1 MPYKRTS
8 KSRRKVSK
16 KRSRRNSRKRGG
28 VTDYQLSSPSLQSL
42 PEPVIIS
49 NVPPTVYNNIPGS
62 IATTF
67 SNIESSNS
75 VPSSCHL
82 CKSMKDM
89 GLDKNMKSVLCN
101 KCSLFVDTIPEKLKK
116 KLDTQ
121 LIDTISNHDI
131 IKGVIESIALDI
143 MTNNTYRCY
152 TTFRG
157 MRNDI
162 NIYLAAKYITKLQA
176 DYMMAIIN
184 IQENEFFT
192 RLNQIINNMEYSS
205 LNEPLTKIQTVTNF
219 IGAIN
224 SITSILETLSNNYM
238 SFAGIKTKSA
248 QLPTENKLSDV
259 AILNMM
265 KDTILKEYNKISTVP
280 GNINDFKSILYDIQM
295 KNLLPQFSFDASEF
309 IGVLVKAGVEN
320 VDIQT
325 VEKKKR
331 FGLF

>member
-28 VTDYQLSSPSLQSL
+28 VTDYQSL
-42 PEPVIIS
+42 PESVIIS
-49 NVPPTVYNNIPGS
+49 NVPPTIYNNIPGS

-75 VPSSCHL
+75 MPSSCHL

-89 GLDKNMKSVLCN
+89 GVDKNMKSVLCN

-121 LIDTISNHDI
+121 LIDTISNRDI
-131 IKGVIESIALDI
+131 MKGIIESIALEI
-143 MTNNTYRCY
+143 MVNNSYRYY
-152 TTFRG
+152 TTFKG
-157 MRNDI
+157 MRRDI
-162 NIYLAAKYITKLQA
+162 NFFLEAKYITKLQA

-184 IQENEFFT
+184 IKENEFFS

-205 LNEPLTKIQTVTNF
+205 INEPLTKIQTVSNF

-224 SITSILETLSNNYM
+224 SITSTLETLSKDYM
-238 SFAGIKTKSA
+238 TFAGIKTKSSIE
-248 QLPTENKLSDV
+248 LPTENKLSDT
-259 AILNMM
+259 ALLNMM
-265 KDTILKEYNKISTVP
+265 KDRILNEYNKISTVP

-295 KNLLPQFSFDASEF
+295 KNLLPKFSFDSAEF
-309 IGVLVKAGVEN
+309 IGVLVNAGIEKI
-320 VDIQT
+320 DIKP

>member
-28 VTDYQLSSPSLQSL
+28 VTDYQSL
-42 PEPVIIS
+42 PESVIIS

>member
-1 MPYKRTS
+1 
-8 KSRRKVSK
+8 
-16 KRSRRNSRKRGG
+16 
-28 VTDYQLSSPSLQSL
+28 
-42 PEPVIIS
+42 
-49 NVPPTVYNNIPGS
+49 
-62 IATTF
+62 
-67 SNIESSNS
+67 
-75 VPSSCHL
+75 
-82 CKSMKDM
+82 MKDM
-89 GLDKNMKSVLCN
+89 GVDKNMKSVLCN
-101 KCSLFVDTIPEKLKK
+101 KCGQFVDNIPEKLKK

-280 GNINDFKSILYDIQM
+280 GNINDFKSILYEIQM